1 MRKKIVVTGA
11 NGQVGRELQQLA
23 ASYPGFEFIF
33 ATRDELPLDNPELIN
48 RFIEEYQPDYFIN
61 CAAYTA
67 VDKAESEKEL
77 AHKINAE
84 APGII
89 AAACKRKSVRLIHI
103 STDYVFNGL
112 GKKPYKEE
120 DTTDPVNLYGATKL
134 EGEKRVM
141 QINPESIIIR
151 TAWVYSVFGN
161 NFVKTMLR
169 LMGERDQ
176 INVVSDQF
184 GTPTYAADLA
194 ESILLIIN
202 NFQLS
207 IATWTPGIYHF
218 SNEGHI
224 SWYDFAVAI
233 KELSGSFCKVNPIT
247 TSEYPTPAKRPYYSV
262 LDKTKIQQTF
272 HIPIKD
278 WKTSLSVFM
287 ERVKNQR

>member
-1 MRKKIVVTGA
+1 MIMREKIIVTGA
-11 NGQVGRELQQLA
+11 NGQLGRELRELST
-23 ASYPGFEFIF
+23 SYPGYDFIF
-33 ATRDELPLDNPELIN
+33 TTRHELPLDNSDVIN
-48 RFIEEYQPDYFIN
+48 EFIKKHQPGYFIN

-77 AHKINAE
+77 AYKINAE

-89 AAACKRKSVRLIHI
+89 AEACKKNSVRLMHI

-112 GKKPYKEE
+112 GKTPYKEE
-120 DTTDPVNLYGATKL
+120 DTNDPVNLYGATKL
-134 EGEKRVM
+134 EGEKRVTRL
-141 QINPESIIIR
+141 NPDAIIIR

-169 LMGERDQ
+169 LMGEKEQ
-176 INVVSDQF
+176 INVVNDQF

-194 ESILLIIN
+194 EVILQIISSK
-202 NFQLS
+202 QWE
-207 IATWTPGIYHF
+207 AGVYHF
-218 SNEGHI
+218 SNAGQI

-233 KELSGSFCKVNPIT
+233 KEASGSACKVNPIT
-247 TSEYPTPAKRPYYSV
+247 TSEYPTPAKRPHYSV

-272 HIPIKD
+272 DISIQD

-287 ERVKNQR
+287 ERFKNTR